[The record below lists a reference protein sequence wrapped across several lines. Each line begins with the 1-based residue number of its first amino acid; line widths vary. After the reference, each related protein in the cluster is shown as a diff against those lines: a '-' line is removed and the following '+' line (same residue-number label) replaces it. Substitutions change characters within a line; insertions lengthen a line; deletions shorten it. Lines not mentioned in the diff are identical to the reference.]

1 MNEADD
7 QDGVGRALAV
17 LHRVEDAVLALVLGG
32 MVLLAPTRIVLRLFD
47 VSITWADP
55 LLRVMVL
62 WVGLLGAVAA
72 TRGDRQISVDVLS
85 HVLPDRPKAA
95 LRVLTSV
102 IAAGVS
108 ALVAWHSFAF
118 VATEYEWE
126 TVAFESVPAWMTQVV
141 IPFSFAVI
149 ALRYLVYGFGNAMI
163 AAGLREAP
171 E

>member
-1 MNEADD
+1 MSEAAD

-17 LHRVEDAVLALVLGG
+17 LHRIEDGVLALVLGS
-32 MVLLAPTRIVLRLFD
+32 MVVLAPTQIVLRLFD
-47 VSITWADP
+47 ISIPWADP

-85 HVLPDRPKAA
+85 HVLAERPKAA

-102 IAAGVS
+102 IAAVVS
-108 ALVAWHSFAF
+108 ALVAWFSWEF
-118 VATEYEWE
+118 VATEYEWK
-126 TVAFESVPAWMTQVV
+126 TIAFEPVPAWMTQIV
-141 IPFSFAVI
+141 IPFSFGVI
-149 ALRYLVYGFGNAMI
+149 ALRYVVYGFGNALI